1 MRLNR
6 DSLLIRIIFYNDIA
20 IIVIASVLAFIFSIL
35 VFDGMER
42 RITDRAREKNFI
54 LYKAY
59 ESEIHSSKDDLFN
72 ATASSLHFINIE
84 LLKNE
89 KQYLVART
97 IRNQLQQE
105 SKEKYSNVHIS
116 ILNASGALLAESY
129 TSKELRAELIS
140 ADTLNCDKEVLEK
153 ETYFFVSTPNNIYIR
168 MIQPVRGYNEFSKRY
183 IIMTLPITNYSKEV
197 IRNFI
202 ELDKNEGF
210 FILAEGNY
218 AYGDF
223 NIPKFETEHKEKF
236 MKVLNSKQLMND
248 TIFDFKFSFAHRKI
262 DKEEYLISVK
272 SIKNR
277 DGTNIGGV
285 GIAISKSNFLAIKYM
300 VATIILAVVFIAVI
314 ISTTLCSRLFANLLA
329 PISKLANNAEKFG
342 IDEYKID
349 IEEVGSYEIRSLIN
363 SIKTMCER
371 IKNNDDVLKQNNNTL
386 QKNLDRIIA
395 IEKIL
400 MGIDI
405 ENNFDDGMRGLL
417 KALTSEIGFGY
428 SRAIYFEYDKENNIL
443 QGKNVEVNNYVL
455 LNIDKEADAIKGFK
469 FQIEDM
475 ENLLPLLK
483 VNFQEPN
490 ILWESINKRKIIYH
504 NDKGYRF
511 DFGNDLFKA
520 MGISNFMILPLADV
534 GINVGCILIDYF
546 GKDYKITKEEV
557 EVMMLLLL
565 NLNIRIKNRYTE
577 EENIIKERM
586 QTINKISKK
595 FIDGQKEI
603 LPVLKDFIEKNKN
616 NIYNNKD
623 SQKTLVKLQNLIKNL
638 ESENIILDEMLKY
651 SDLNFEPVKIGNII
665 KEVIADIEPT
675 VKKYAI
681 VVSLMLNSEA
691 YIYGD
696 KKKIYRMF
704 AELIKNSIESIMIRN
719 KLDKKI
725 NIVVTEQLNK
735 RVIIE
740 IIDNGIGMTKEEVE
754 SLRESYGSTMEGS
767 ILGFGLATVYKT
779 VREHK
784 GVINIASVL
793 DEGTRVKIIFNVY
806 EEENN

>member
-285 GIAISKSNFLAIKYM
+285 GIAISK
-300 VATIILAVVFIAVI
+300 ATF
-314 ISTTLCSRLFANLLA
+314 
-329 PISKLANNAEKFG
+329 
-342 IDEYKID
+342 
-349 IEEVGSYEIRSLIN
+349 
-363 SIKTMCER
+363 
-371 IKNNDDVLKQNNNTL
+371 
-386 QKNLDRIIA
+386 
-395 IEKIL
+395 
-400 MGIDI
+400 
-405 ENNFDDGMRGLL
+405 
-417 KALTSEIGFGY
+417 
-428 SRAIYFEYDKENNIL
+428 
-443 QGKNVEVNNYVL
+443 
-455 LNIDKEADAIKGFK
+455 
-469 FQIEDM
+469 
-475 ENLLPLLK
+475 
-483 VNFQEPN
+483 
-490 ILWESINKRKIIYH
+490 
-504 NDKGYRF
+504 
-511 DFGNDLFKA
+511 
-520 MGISNFMILPLADV
+520 
-534 GINVGCILIDYF
+534 
-546 GKDYKITKEEV
+546 
-557 EVMMLLLL
+557 
-565 NLNIRIKNRYTE
+565 
-577 EENIIKERM
+577 
-586 QTINKISKK
+586 
-595 FIDGQKEI
+595 
-603 LPVLKDFIEKNKN
+603 
-616 NIYNNKD
+616 
-623 SQKTLVKLQNLIKNL
+623 
-638 ESENIILDEMLKY
+638 
-651 SDLNFEPVKIGNII
+651 
-665 KEVIADIEPT
+665 
-675 VKKYAI
+675 
-681 VVSLMLNSEA
+681 
-691 YIYGD
+691 
-696 KKKIYRMF
+696 
-704 AELIKNSIESIMIRN
+704 
-719 KLDKKI
+719 
-725 NIVVTEQLNK
+725 
-735 RVIIE
+735 
-740 IIDNGIGMTKEEVE
+740 
-754 SLRESYGSTMEGS
+754 
-767 ILGFGLATVYKT
+767 
-779 VREHK
+779 
-784 GVINIASVL
+784 
-793 DEGTRVKIIFNVY
+793 
-806 EEENN
+806 